1 MCHLA
6 AAICWLGWG
15 ERKKGKAGRKE
26 LRGGR
31 ARRLAEARAGRRG
44 VEVVP
49 AAEPSFRE
57 PGINL
62 QFLPTDPQLEVRLLQ
77 ETSGRKCPCTP
88 FPPVPHSL
96 PPSRGTVPPLARC
109 YGQTVPIIRAP
120 FQRHGHQ
127 VSLKSPECWAWG
139 GQEWVQILPCH
150 CCWVTWTRHAPLE
163 PQDPQFS
170 VCVPSLIQPRL
181 WPRLLGLAF
190 QPRP

>member
-6 AAICWLGWG
+6 AAICWVGWG

-109 YGQTVPIIRAP
+109 YVNPINLLITARASFHLIFP
-120 FQRHGHQ
+120 RELSKQF
-127 VSLKSPECWAWG
+127 
-139 GQEWVQILPCH
+139 
-150 CCWVTWTRHAPLE
+150 LE
-163 PQDPQFS
+163 
-170 VCVPSLIQPRL
+170 LN
-181 WPRLLGLAF
+181 
-190 QPRP
+190 